1 MKTRTRGLLI
11 FLATTFLLIAPLAAQ
26 TPTDTTATDTT
37 LTETSMTDATVTE
50 TTSTDQTTTE
60 ETTTYYEGDGDSP
73 NDAEGAMACAACGG
87 VGLIFIILPLALSI
101 GIAWWIYRDANRR
114 GNPQAVLWAVLGF
127 FFNIIG
133 LIIYLVARPTGPIP
147 PSSVPPASPPPP
159 TV

>member
-11 FLATTFLLIAPLAAQ
+11 FLATAFLLMAPLAAQ

-37 LTETSMTDATVTE
+37 VTDTSMTDTTMTE
-50 TTSTDQTTTE
+50 QTTTE
-60 ETTTYYEGDGDSP
+60 ETTTYYEGDGDGP
-73 NDAEGAMACAACGG
+73 TEAEGAMACAACGG
-87 VGLIFIILPLALSI
+87 FGLIFILLPLALSI

-133 LIIYLVARPTGPIP
+133 LIIYLVARPTGP
-147 PSSVPPASPPPP
+147 VPPASTPP